1 MDKYTAISGSKFSTP
16 LDITKTQ
23 WLGAGRVRI
32 GFYDTSG
39 SFIPCHEFFNTNIN
53 NTVYMRNPNLPV
65 RGEVVNQTGGSSNS
79 MEMICNAVFSEAGKE
94 IIGVPRS
101 ADRATGF
108 INITA
113 GDTVPVLSI
122 RMVSSS
128 IGASVMPTT
137 LEVLTLTSNVTFK
150 WSLHLNPTFTTDN
163 AVWQPV
169 VSGSAVEYDTARTGQ
184 LSNPGQVLMSGYG
197 TSTAQS
203 RVSFFGDLQTEF
215 KLGYNV
221 DGQGD
226 ELVLAVNPINTGNFI
241 GAIRWIELY

>member
-1 MDKYTAISGSKFSTP
+1 MWALI
-16 LDITKTQ
+16 
-23 WLGAGRVRI
+23 
-32 GFYDTSG
+32 
-39 SFIPCHEFFNTNIN
+39 
-53 NTVYMRNPNLPV
+53 
-65 RGEVVNQTGGSSNS
+65 
-79 MEMICNAVFSEAGKE
+79 
-94 IIGVPRS
+94 
-101 ADRATGF
+101 
-108 INITA
+108 
-113 GDTVPVLSI
+113 
-122 RMVSSS
+122 
-128 IGASVMPTT
+128 
-137 LEVLTLTSNVTFK
+137 SNVT
-150 WSLHLNPTFTTDN
+150 L
-163 AVWQPV
+163 WQPV